1 MFRHL
6 RNRLIFIN
14 LAVTTLV
21 LTVSFGSIYVV
32 AQNAAAQRQNITANI
47 IAPGYTQV
55 VAESFREQME
65 VERRASLKTLLT
77 SLIIVGILEEIVV
90 AVLSYVMAEEAIRPV
105 REAYEAQ
112 KIFIANASH
121 EMKTPIAA
129 IMANLEV
136 ADIQDNP
143 WIDNVSH
150 EVKSLATLNQELLML
165 ARAENAMAAAKT
177 SESVVLRKF
186 VENTIEPFKSRIKQ
200 ENITFIFKTQLRDG
214 KVKIVKNDLSQII
227 GILMDNAIKY
237 CDKTITLNLTS
248 KTLSIANDG
257 AKITERDLPHIFDRF
272 YQTDKSSE
280 GVGLGLAIAKT
291 VADRNGWK
299 LSATSNTQTTKFTLE
314 F

>member
-21 LTVSFGSIYVV
+21 LTVSFGSIYAV
-32 AQNAAAQRQNITANI
+32 AQSAAEQRKTIAAN

-55 VAESFREQME
+55 VLQSINEQME
-65 VERRASLKTLLT
+65 IERRASLKTLLT
-77 SLIIVGILEEIVV
+77 SLIIVGVLEEIVV

-105 REAYEAQ
+105 REAYESQ
-112 KIFIANASH
+112 RIFIANASH

-150 EVKSLATLNQELLML
+150 EVKSLSALNQELLTL
-165 ARAENAMAAAKT
+165 ARIENAITAAKKN
-177 SESVVLRKF
+177 ESVVLRQF
-186 VENTIEPFKSRIKQ
+186 VEEQIAPFKSRIKQ
-200 ENITFIFKTQLRDG
+200 QKISFKFKTHLKDG
-214 KVKIVKNDLSQII
+214 KVRIIKNDFSQIV

-237 CDKTITLNLTS
+237 CDKRVTLTLTGR
-248 KTLSIANDG
+248 TLSIENDG
-257 AKITERDLPHIFDRF
+257 AKISEKDLPHIFDRF
-272 YQTDKSSE
+272 YQTDKSSD

-291 VADRNGWK
+291 VADRDNWK
-299 LSATSNTQTTKFTLE
+299 LTATSNQKVTKFTLE